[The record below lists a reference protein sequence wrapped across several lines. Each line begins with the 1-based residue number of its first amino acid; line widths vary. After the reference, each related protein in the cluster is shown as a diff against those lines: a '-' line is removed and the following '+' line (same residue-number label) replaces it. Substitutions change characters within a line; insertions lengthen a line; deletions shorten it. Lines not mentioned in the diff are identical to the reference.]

1 MTTTPQWQPPFG
13 PAAPQQ
19 AVRPWYRKK
28 RIMIPAGLL
37 VLAGLGGAFSDPAE
51 TAQPATPASSSAPAA
66 TSAQASPTA
75 SAAPSSQAASAPAS
89 SAAPP
94 TEESSAPVI
103 DPYAERFGTFATITQ
118 SGSGDSVIQLPTE
131 ADAALVTA
139 THEGSSN
146 FVLQTLDGSNQMS
159 DLLVNEIGA
168 YTGTVSYGLTGSES
182 GMLQITADGAWTVT
196 IAPIAT
202 APVASA
208 QLSGAGDA
216 VYRYEGATAVAAVSH
231 DGSSNFVLHQSD
243 GAWPDLLIN
252 EIGAYQGSVPL
263 MAGPSLLLITADGA
277 WTIATS

>member
-1 MTTTPQWQPPFG
+1 MTTTPQWQPPVG
-13 PAAPQQ
+13 PAASQQ
-19 AVRPWYRKK
+19 AVTPWYRKK

-51 TAQPATPASSSAPAA
+51 TAQ
-66 TSAQASPTA
+66 
-75 SAAPSSQAASAPAS
+75 PAS

-182 GMLQITADGAWTVT
+182 GMLQITADGAWT
-196 IAPIAT
+196 
-202 APVASA
+202 
-208 QLSGAGDA
+208 
-216 VYRYEGATAVAAVSH
+216 
-231 DGSSNFVLHQSD
+231 
-243 GAWPDLLIN
+243 
-252 EIGAYQGSVPL
+252 
-263 MAGPSLLLITADGA
+263 
-277 WTIATS
+277 IATS